1 MLTAIRGATTVAA
14 DTPEEIRG
22 AVRELLE
29 AICQKNR
36 LREDDV
42 VCILFSNT
50 SDIRSLYPAKAAR
63 EAGFARAALFSAAE
77 PEIDGALPLCIRL
90 MVLTEGDGRPVH
102 VYLRAA
108 ASLRRDRVH
117 FSVALDGPSGSGK
130 STAAK
135 QLAKE
140 LDILY
145 LDTGAMYRACALKAL
160 RAGLEEFTAENVA
173 PLLKELDLR
182 VVYENGAQRTVLD
195 GEDVSEAIRRPEIS
209 MAASRISALA
219 CVREKMVEMQR
230 AIAAE
235 QSCVLDGR
243 DIGTHVLP
251 DADCKFFITAS
262 VDVRAKRR
270 CDELRA
276 KGFAVDFDTV
286 RREIEERDRGD
297 ATRAVSPLRQ
307 AEDAEYIDT
316 SDLTAAQVV
325 ALLKRKIQEK
335 V

>member
-1 MLTAIRGATTVAA
+1 MIAIRGATSVEA
-14 DTPEEIRG
+14 DTPEEIRQ
-22 AVRELLE
+22 AVGELMR
-29 AICQKNR
+29 AICEQNSIAE
-36 LREDDV
+36 EDI
-42 VCILFSNT
+42 VCILLSNT
-50 SDIRSLYPAKAAR
+50 ADIRSLYPAKAAR

-77 PEIDGALPLCIRL
+77 PDICGALPLCIRVMIL
-90 MVLTEGDGRPVH
+90 AEKDIRPRH
-102 VYLRAA
+102 VYLRRAA
-108 ASLRRDRVH
+108 ALRRDRAR

>member
-1 MLTAIRGATTVAA
+1 
-14 DTPEEIRG
+14 
-22 AVRELLE
+22 
-29 AICQKNR
+29 
-36 LREDDV
+36 
-42 VCILFSNT
+42 
-50 SDIRSLYPAKAAR
+50 
-63 EAGFARAALFSAAE
+63 
-77 PEIDGALPLCIRL
+77 

>member
-29 AICQKNR
+29 AICHKNR

-117 FSVALDGPSGSGK
+117 FSVALDGENAGADIVSRSV
-130 STAAK
+130 AA
-135 QLAKE
+135 QSSQQE
-140 LDILY
+140 LY
-145 LDTGAMYRACALKAL
+145 LRIDGNKKCHGHSECDAIIMDDAKVLAIPALAANNVDAELIHEAAIGKI
-160 RAGLEEFTAENVA
+160 AGEQ
-173 PLLKELDLR
+173 LLKLMTLGLTE
-182 VVYENGAQRTVLD
+182 Q
-195 GEDVSEAIRRPEIS
+195 EAE
-209 MAASRISALA
+209 
-219 CVREKMVEMQR
+219 
-230 AIAAE
+230 E
-235 QSCVLDGR
+235 Q
-243 DIGTHVLP
+243 I
-251 DADCKFFITAS
+251 I
-262 VDVRAKRR
+262 
-270 CDELRA
+270 
-276 KGFAVDFDTV
+276 KGFL
-286 RREIEERDRGD
+286 
-297 ATRAVSPLRQ
+297 S
-307 AEDAEYIDT
+307 
-316 SDLTAAQVV
+316 
-325 ALLKRKIQEK
+325 
-335 V
+335 